1 MNALFREKHQ
11 PPLTV
16 ANSPKEIRLIDLSF
30 MKIFSSSNVVPVLSR
45 YYIKLGNDNEPSI

>member
-11 PPLTV
+11 PPLTI

-30 MKIFSSSNVVPVLSR
+30 MKIFSSSNVAPVLSR
-45 YYIKLGNDNEPSI
+45 YYIKLENDNESSI